1 MKFSYRGSIL
11 RVSRNLPDLEM
22 PTDVNQNVPRV
33 MRESAHTARA
43 YPEFQFQDV
52 TLSENLS
59 SAGVTGKE

>member
-1 MKFSYRGSIL
+1 
-11 RVSRNLPDLEM
+11 
-22 PTDVNQNVPRV
+22 
-33 MRESAHTARA
+33 MRETAHKTRA